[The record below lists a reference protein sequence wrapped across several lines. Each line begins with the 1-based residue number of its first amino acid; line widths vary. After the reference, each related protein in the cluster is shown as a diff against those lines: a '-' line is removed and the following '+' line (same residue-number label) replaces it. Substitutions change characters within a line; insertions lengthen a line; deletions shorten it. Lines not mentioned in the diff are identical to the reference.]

1 MAFGEFSMFSW
12 KSKETQEKEQE
23 EYARWAFP
31 FGQKQRDNIEKL
43 LKELFPKDIPAMTLI
58 SFLTCKEL
66 YESAMKKNG
75 SRGEA
80 IAQIINEQRKHRQ
93 LIKKK
98 DIVTYIAL
106 VIADADIDE
115 LCEYPTAEEILAS
128 AQKIVGIS

>member
-1 MAFGEFSMFSW
+1 MFSW

-31 FGQKQRDNIEKL
+31 FGQNQRDNIEKL
-43 LKELFPKDIPAMTLI
+43 LKELFPKDMAAMTLI

-66 YESAMKKNG
+66 YENAMKRNG

-80 IAQIINEQRKHRQ
+80 IAQIINEQRKYRQ
-93 LIKKK
+93 IIKKK
-98 DIVTYIAL
+98 DIASYIAI

-115 LCEYPTAEEILAS
+115 LCEYPAAEEILAS